1 MRQDAGSKKATRIA
15 FFWGGSVGALRNV
28 ADEVAKFYA
37 MIYGVTKKIYI
48 FD

>member
-1 MRQDAGSKKATRIA
+1 MVVRVVKKLPALLGRGSGT
-15 FFWGGSVGALRNV
+15 LRNV

-37 MIYGVTKKIYI
+37 MIYRFTINFYI

>member
-1 MRQDAGSKKATRIA
+1 MRVVKKLPALL
-15 FFWGGSVGALRNV
+15 FWGGSVGALRNV
-28 ADEVAKFYA
+28 ADEVVKFYA